1 MGKLSWPRMSTFRT
15 KWRAGLTCFPSNPR
29 TRDAGSASRSI
40 LVVVH
45 HKGIARRTATQYDAI
60 IRLLVQAD
68 SNASFDGSEAAGVL
82 VSDILKDVRS
92 QAHEMD
98 TVLR

>member
-1 MGKLSWPRMSTFRT
+1 M
-15 KWRAGLTCFPSNPR
+15 
-29 TRDAGSASRSI
+29 

-68 SNASFDGSEAAGVL
+68 SNASFDGSETADVL
-82 VSDILKDVRS
+82 VSDILKDLKS

-98 TVLR
+98 TMIR